1 MTEATQSEVLVRAHG
16 LAESAHGEI
25 NHVRKYTGEPYIN
38 HLTAVVDLV
47 DDVDGTEDMMAAAW
61 LHDVIEDTPT
71 TYDDV
76 REIVSENVADLV
88 LQLTDVSRPQDG
100 NRAIRKAMDREHL
113 AKASPEAQ
121 TIKLADLID
130 NARSITKHDERFAK
144 TFMLEMKDCM
154 EVLTDGAPQLYRMAE
169 RIVAEWK
176 ERGVT

>member
-1 MTEATQSEVLVRAHG
+1 MTEATQSEVLMRAYG

-38 HLTAVVDLV
+38 HLAAVVDLV
-47 DDVDGTEDMMAAAW
+47 GDVDGTEDMMAAAW

-88 LQLTDVSRPQDG
+88 LQLTDVSRPEDG
-100 NRAIRKAMDREHL
+100 NRSIRKAMDRAHL
-113 AKASPEAQ
+113 AKASPAAQ

-130 NARSITKHDERFAK
+130 NAKSISDHDPRFAAVYVA
-144 TFMLEMKDCM
+144 EMRQLL
-154 EVLTDGAPQLYRMAE
+154 EVLVDGSPILQKRARK
-169 RIVAEWK
+169 IVESWAA
-176 ERGVT
+176 